1 MSCSGKWAG
10 SSVKNMFTYI
20 DTHTHLYLE
29 QFDKDRESV
38 VAKAVNAGVEYMLL
52 PNVDEETIQPMME
65 LCAAFPVN
73 CKPMMA
79 LHPASVKADFKEVL
93 ARIKP
98 WFEKEKMHAVGETG
112 IDLYWDKTFF
122 TQQVQAFKTQIEWAL
137 EYDLPVVIHSRNSV
151 QEIMEVL
158 DGYRGKGLKGVMH
171 CFPGNVEQAHWFTEF
186 GFMLGI
192 GGVVTYKKS
201 MMAMVVEE
209 VEAEYLILETDAP
222 YLPPV
227 PHRGKRNESSYIPII
242 AQKVAELKSTD
253 VETIARVTTE
263 NAKKLFQLS

>member
-1 MSCSGKWAG
+1 ML
-10 SSVKNMFTYI
+10 TYI

-29 QFDKDRESV
+29 QFDKDRNSV
-38 VAKAVNAGVEYMLL
+38 VENAVKAGVQYMLL
-52 PNVDEETIQPMME
+52 PNVDEETIQPMMD
-65 LCAAFPVN
+65 LCAAFPGN

-79 LHPASVKADFKEVL
+79 LHPTSVKDDFEETL

-98 WFEKEKMHAVGETG
+98 WFDKGVMCAVGETG
-112 IDLYWDKTFF
+112 IDLYWDKTYFH
-122 TQQVQAFKTQIEWAL
+122 QQVQAFKTQIEWAL

-151 QEIMEVL
+151 EEIMEVL
-158 DGYRGKGLKGVMH
+158 DEYRGKGLKGVMH
-171 CFPGNVEQAHWFTEF
+171 CFPGNVEQAQWFTEF

-201 MMAMVVEE
+201 MMARVVEE
-209 VEAEYLILETDAP
+209 MDARYLILETDAP

-227 PHRGKRNESSYIPII
+227 PYRGKRNESSYIPVI
-242 AQKVAELKSTD
+242 AQKVAELKSMD
-253 VETIARVTTE
+253 VDSIASITTE